1 MKKFFQKKW
10 VMVTEAV
17 LLIVGAAGLTV
28 SGVSSDG
35 VQKIASIAVAGV
47 SALDA
52 IVTAVTALFIRE

>member
-17 LLIVGAAGLTV
+17 LLVVGAAGLTV

-52 IVTAVTALFIRE
+52 IVTAVTALFIKE